1 MNNID
6 KQILT
11 LCCDF
16 CDKKEISNFYPNG
29 KELFK
34 INDIYGS
41 CHNCT
46 RGLWFVSG
54 AINFKNNKVVR
65 K

>member
-1 MNNID
+1 MNDINN
-6 KQILT
+6 KQMLT

-16 CDKKEISNFYPNG
+16 CDKKEIINFING

-34 INDIYGS
+34 VNIYGS

-46 RGLWFVSG
+46 HGLWFVSG
-54 AINFKNNKVVR
+54 VINLKDGKVV
-65 K
+65 